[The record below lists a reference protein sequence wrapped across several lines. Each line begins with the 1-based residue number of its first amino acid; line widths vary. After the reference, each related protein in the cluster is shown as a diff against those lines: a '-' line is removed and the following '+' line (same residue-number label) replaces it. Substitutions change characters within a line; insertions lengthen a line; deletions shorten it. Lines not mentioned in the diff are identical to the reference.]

1 MTTRSVCHAT
11 FSIERTYDASPAR
24 VYAAFAD
31 PELKSRWF
39 GGPPEWTRAEHV
51 MDFRVGGRE
60 LERGGPPDGPEHRFD
75 ARYHEIVPNERI
87 VFAYDMYVGDAQLS
101 VSLSTVELAPEG
113 DRTRLVFTEQGAFF
127 DGHEDPALREEG
139 FRELLEAIAP
149 VVEHQA
155 IGHL

>member
-1 MTTRSVCHAT
+1 
-11 FSIERTYDASPAR
+11 
-24 VYAAFAD
+24 
-31 PELKSRWF
+31 
-39 GGPPEWTRAEHV
+39 

-87 VFAYDMYVGDAQLS
+87 VFAYDMYVGDTQLS

-127 DGHEDPALREEG
+127 DGHEDPALRANRLG
-139 FRELLEAIAP
+139 LLAQLQGLFAGVADLSRLP
-149 VVEHQA
+149 
-155 IGHL
+155 G